1 MPSNFAYRGSR
12 YHLTGDYFQ
21 AQSTTY
27 KSRRVRSRWL
37 LENCMPCNEKELVST
52 VPPRDID
59 YKTHEVYMRHDAA
72 EVGTEGID
80 LHSGR

>member
-1 MPSNFAYRGSR
+1 
-12 YHLTGDYFQ
+12 
-21 AQSTTY
+21 
-27 KSRRVRSRWL
+27 
-37 LENCMPCNEKELVST
+37 MPCNEKELVST

-80 LHSGR
+80 LRSGR